1 MSWLAQPAAIDGRKQ
16 QRLASALRSELAV
29 TLRARSSRRLLLA
42 ALGLSAGLAMAANGL
57 VLYQAAYYPSE
68 HSGMGYSTA
77 QFLGQFDPTSDS
89 LRWLVVALLPMM
101 AFGALVCLRGRPYE
115 VMTRRPAR
123 RTLLAAKVISVAVL
137 GLLAGEIVS
146 LASFFLGELA
156 FGLLVTG
163 SLTRAADLRAVTGGG
178 LFLGAGA
185 MLGFGLAAVLRG
197 LGRAASRRAVLTLT
211 FLAWTAAWVTEA
223 LPAGVGQW
231 FPFRVGARISSTAP
245 SHGFSPWTVLAVF
258 CAYTAAIIAIGLA
271 AGIRPRRRLPRGGSV
286 TAGMQSASDLPAG
299 HHRGIGTP
307 APPGGL

>member
-1 MSWLAQPAAIDGRKQ
+1 MSWLAQPAAIDGPQ
-16 QRLASALRSELAV
+16 QQSLAGALRSELAV

-42 ALGLSAGLAMAANGL
+42 ALGLSAGLAMAANAL
-57 VLYQAAYYPSE
+57 VLAQAASYASD
-68 HSGMGYSTA
+68 HSGMYSTA
-77 QFLGQFDPTSDS
+77 FFLGQFDPTSDS
-89 LRWLVVALLPMM
+89 LQWLDAALLPMM
-101 AFGALVCLRGRPYE
+101 AFGALIRLRGRPLA
-115 VMTRRPAR
+115 VMTRRPAP

-137 GLLAGEIVS
+137 ALLAGEVLS

-163 SLTRAADLRAVTGGG
+163 SLTRAVDLRAVTGGG

-197 LGRAASRRAVLTLT
+197 IGRADSRRAVLTLT
-211 FLAWTAAWVTEA
+211 FLAWTAAWVAEA

-245 SHGFSPWTVLAVF
+245 GHGFSPWTVLAVF

-271 AGIRPRRRLPRGGSV
+271 AGIRPRRRLPARWLSNRRHAVGK
-286 TAGMQSASDLPAG
+286 
-299 HHRGIGTP
+299 
-307 APPGGL
+307 

>member
-1 MSWLAQPAAIDGRKQ
+1 MSLLARPAAIYEPRQ
-16 QRLASALRSELAV
+16 QNLAGALRSELAA
-29 TLRARSSRRLLLA
+29 TLRARSSRWLLLA

-77 QFLGQFDPTSDS
+77 QFLGQFDPTSAS

-101 AFGALVCLRGRPYE
+101 AFGALVCLRRCRYE
-115 VMTRRPAR
+115 VMTRPPAC
-123 RTLLAAKVISVAVL
+123 RTLLAAKVITVAVL
-137 GLLAGEIVS
+137 ALLAGEIVS

-197 LGRAASRRAVLTLT
+197 IALAASRGAVLTLT
-211 FLAWTAAWVTEA
+211 FLAWTAAWVAEA

-231 FPFRVGARISSTAP
+231 FPFRVGARISSPAP
-245 SHGFSPWTVLAVF
+245 GHGFSPWTVLAVF
-258 CAYTAAIIAIGLA
+258 CAYAAAITAIGLA
-271 AGIRPRRRLPRGGSV
+271 AGTCPRRRLPVRWLSNRRH
-286 TAGMQSASDLPAG
+286 AAK
-299 HHRGIGTP
+299 
-307 APPGGL
+307 